1 MDEEM
6 IFAPEATDTEAA
18 EAQVPESAEPNGE
31 TAESAAL
38 NAARDADIRA
48 FLDAVPD
55 ADVKNL
61 PEAVWAG
68 VRSGKSLLTAYL
80 LNENAAL
87 KAEAEKRSGRAL
99 SAGSAASAGASA
111 AADFDA
117 LWYGD

>member
-18 EAQVPESAEPNGE
+18 EAQAPESAEPSGE
-31 TAESAAL
+31 TAES
-38 NAARDADIRA
+38 AARDADIRA

-87 KAEAEKRSGRAL
+87 RAEAEKRSGRAL